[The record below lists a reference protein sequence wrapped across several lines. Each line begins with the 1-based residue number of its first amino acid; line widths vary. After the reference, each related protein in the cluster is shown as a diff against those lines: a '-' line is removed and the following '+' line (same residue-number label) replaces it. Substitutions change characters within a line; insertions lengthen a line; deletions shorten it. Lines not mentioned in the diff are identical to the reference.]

1 MAMAAVA
8 VGMSAMAAMQKIQ
21 QGKAQA
27 AGLIGQAQGFEA
39 QAKFTRFQGKQE
51 SLKHKAVAV
60 NKLTEIL
67 EHMATNNARAG
78 SGNIDP
84 FSGSPERLQIQGIDR
99 GGMDLLMI
107 EDNRQMAILTADFQA
122 SQFEF
127 QADRARSAASAA
139 KKAARTGALVAF
151 GTSMATFYA
160 GGAFGGGGAGAGASA
175 GGGGSSMGFGGGGWG
190 GLQGGSGS
198 YAGGGGYWSGGGPF

>member
-8 VGMSAMAAMQKIQ
+8 VGMSAMSAMQKIQ

-60 NKLTEIL
+60 NKLSEIL
-67 EHMATNNARAG
+67 EHMATNNNRAG

-107 EDNRQMAILTADFQA
+107 EDNREMAILTADFQA

-127 QADRARSAASAA
+127 QADRARSAASTA
-139 KKAARTGALVAF
+139 KKLARTGALVAF

-160 GGAFGGGGAGAGASA
+160 GGAFSGGGAAGAGAGASA
-175 GGGGSSMGFGGGGWG
+175 GGGGSSMGLGGGGWG
-190 GLQGGSGS
+190 GWGQ
-198 YAGGGGYWSGGGPF
+198 SGGVSYNGGAWGG